1 MKALFNDPKFAKA
14 ALVLVTLV
22 LFVLS
27 AGAPDSLG
35 LP

>member
-1 MKALFNDPKFAKA
+1 MKSLFNDPKFAKA
-14 ALVLVTLV
+14 VLVLVTLV